1 MEQQETRHETE
12 EILNLSD
19 YYHII
24 VKHKWLIITSFMM
37 IVSLTVFFTLQMR
50 PVYRATGIMIIDK
63 EQSVSPLTG
72 EKIDFESYVSQS
84 LTFNTHFKRITARP
98 VLEKVIKNLKLDELD
113 REKGLEISPLK
124 AFLSQFKKNIYL
136 LLKQEKKE
144 LTSDEQHSGL
154 VEALSGNIKIEEV
167 RDTRLLKINVE
178 DYDPVMAR
186 DIANELAKIY
196 IEFDLSGKF
205 KSSQSTL
212 SWMTD
217 QLYEIKRKLEKAEA
231 DFQAYKEQQQI
242 FSIEGKQNVITQKI
256 EEFNDAYL
264 KARNERLELD
274 ARLEKL
280 NEFYRSKGNIRDT
293 RSLIDNPLVD
303 SLYAQLLEAEV
314 ELNRLGK
321 VFKSK
326 HPKLVQVGA
335 TVEDT
340 RKKLDE
346 ELKKEIENLKARR
359 SIVSTKENVLSKTVS
374 DFEKDAMNTNKKELR
389 YSILQRDVDTN
400 QKLYDTLLAKIKESN
415 IEETLDTSN
424 IRLDEEAVIPLQP
437 VKPKKMLNFI
447 LSLIFGLMTGV
458 GFAFLREYLDRSI
471 RTEEDVRRYL
481 GIPVLSVIPEA
492 DKGRSSIKAGFL
504 LKRKKKTKQD
514 LIRLFLE
521 NYPVKSRF
529 AEAYRTL
536 RTNIYFSFME
546 KPFQSLVVT
555 SAGESEGKTATV
567 ANLAYIISQ
576 TGKSVLMIDS
586 DLRRP
591 MLSRLVDAEQSP
603 GLTGLISGIM
613 GIEIKEGSLEEL
625 GVSDLF
631 RIIRLQKKTGM
642 LRLSDKTETVE
653 VFFLRGVPIHLN
665 WPGRPEDKKL
675 AALLVREGV
684 LAQEDAETA
693 LDRQKYSEQ
702 KIGLILINM
711 GLIREDKLKS
721 FLGIQMVEG
730 LRIALQMTA
739 GDFFFTLLPESDFES
754 PSFYPVELNQLYK
767 QMLVGEER
775 LPYLQKKIESAIF
788 KTATENLFLLPT
800 GPVPP
805 NPAELLG
812 SEQTAFLIS
821 YLKKRFDVLIF
832 DTPPVLPASDA
843 LILAPHADGAAL
855 VIRGGMMSREILK
868 KTVEQLRLARAN
880 LIGVALNRIDV
891 RKEGYYRYYHKYYPT
906 YYGERD

>member
-1 MEQQETRHETE
+1 MENHETE

-19 YYHII
+19 YYHIL
-24 VKHKWLIITSFMM
+24 VKHKWLIINSFVM
-37 IVSLTVFFTLQMR
+37 IVSLTLFFTLQMK

-98 VLEKVIKNLKLDELD
+98 VLEKVISNLKLNEID
-113 REKGLEISPLK
+113 REKELPINPLK
-124 AFLSQFKKNIYL
+124 VFLSRFKNNIHL
-136 LLKQEKKE
+136 LLNRKKKE
-144 LTSDEQHSGL
+144 LTSEERHAGLLEQL
-154 VEALSGNIKIEEV
+154 TANIQIEEV

-178 DYDPVMAR
+178 DYDPDMAKN
-186 DIANELAKIY
+186 IANELARVY

-231 DFQAYKEQQQI
+231 DFQAYKEREQI
-242 FSIEGKQNVITQKI
+242 FSIEGKQSVITQKI

-274 ARLEKL
+274 ARVEKL

-314 ELNRLGK
+314 EFNRLSK

-326 HPKLVQVGA
+326 HPKIVQVST

-359 SIVSTKENVLSKTVS
+359 SIVFSKESVLSSTVS

-415 IEETLDTSN
+415 IEETLDASN
-424 IRLDEEAVIPLQP
+424 IRLDEEAVTPLNP

-458 GFAFLREYLDRSI
+458 GFAFLREYLDRTV

-492 DKGRSSIKAGFL
+492 DKGKSKIKPAYFL
-504 LKRKKKTKQD
+504 KGKKKEQYVFKQ
-514 LIRLFLE
+514 LFLE
-521 NYPVKSRF
+521 NYQIKSSF

-546 KPFQSLVVT
+546 KPFQSLVIT
-555 SAGESEGKTATV
+555 SAGEGDGKTSTV

-576 TGKSVLMIDS
+576 TGKSVLMIDA
-586 DLRRP
+586 DMRKP
-591 MLSRLVDAEQSP
+591 MLSRLIESEKSP
-603 GLTGLISGIM
+603 GLTGLIS
-613 GIEIKEGSLEEL
+613 EIIGAEIRKGSLDDFSI
-625 GVSDLF
+625 SDLF
-631 RIIRLQKKTGM
+631 RLLGLQKKTG
-642 LRLSDKTETVE
+642 LLQLFDKKEKVE
-653 VFFLRGVPIHLN
+653 IFFLKGKAIHLN
-665 WPGRPEDKKL
+665 WPNRPEEKKL
-675 AALLVREGV
+675 AALLLKEGV
-684 LAQEDAETA
+684 IEKEHAEIA
-693 LDRQKYSEQ
+693 LDRQKYSEE
-702 KIGLILINM
+702 KLGLILLNM
-711 GLIREDKLKS
+711 GLLKEDKLKAY
-721 FLGIQMVEG
+721 LAIQMMEG
-730 LRIALQMTA
+730 LRIALQMKTGSYA
-739 GDFFFTLLPESDFES
+739 FTPLPETDFEKS
-754 PSFYPVELNQLYK
+754 LFYPVELHHLYK
-767 QMLVGEER
+767 QIFVGEEH
-775 LPYLQKKIESAIF
+775 LPFFQKKTESVIL
-788 KTATENLFLLPT
+788 KTGVENLFLMPS
-800 GPVPP
+800 GFIPP
-805 NPAELLG
+805 NPSELLG

-821 YLKKRFDVLIF
+821 YLKKRFDVLII
-832 DTPPVLPASDA
+832 DTPPVMPATDA
-843 LILAPHADGAAL
+843 LLAASYTDGVAM
-855 VIRGGMMSREILK
+855 VIRGGLINREMLK
-868 KTVEQLRLARAN
+868 RTVEQLRGARAN
-880 LIGVALNRIDV
+880 VVGVALNRIDV
-891 RKEGYYRYYHKYYPT
+891 KKEGYYKYYNKYYPT
-906 YYGERD
+906 YYGEKN